1 MTLASTTRSLAAI
14 AGVLLAFI
22 ALESL
27 RPRLLPPAFAF
38 TFAGL
43 IVGGE
48 GAGLSLPEAA
58 VLAIVLAATTPA
70 RPGGGDRRAPAG
82 LDPRGAQRRER
93 PQRRPLRPRADHR

>member
-1 MTLASTTRSLAAI
+1 MTPLASTTWSLAAI

-38 TFAGL
+38 TVAGL

-48 GAGLSLPEAA
+48 VLGWLDIAPETSSLR
-58 VLAIVLAATTPA
+58 VLAEATLALVLFSDASRIDLRALRATPS
-70 RPGGGDRRAPAG
+70 RC
-82 LDPRGAQRRER
+82 PRGCSASACR
-93 PQRRPLRPRADHR
+93 